1 MKKAT
6 MKIYLDNC
14 CFNRPFDDQSQLRI
28 KLESEAKLKIQ
39 DEISEGVFQLIW
51 SYILQSENEAN
62 PFDERQRAVGAWERY
77 AIMDICEGPAV
88 LEKGDQL
95 VQIGL
100 RTKDALHIACAI
112 EAGCEYFLTTDDK
125 ILNKRNL
132 IREVTITDPIN
143 FIREVYP

>member
-1 MKKAT
+1 

-39 DEISEGVFQLIW
+39 DEIMEGVFQLVW
-51 SYILQSENEAN
+51 SYILQSENDAN
-62 PFDERQRAVGAWERY
+62 PFDERQRAVSAWEKY
-77 AIMDICEGPAV
+77 ANMNICEKPSV

-95 VQIGL
+95 MQIGL

-125 ILNKRNL
+125 ILNKSSL
-132 IREVTITDPIN
+132 INKITITDPIN